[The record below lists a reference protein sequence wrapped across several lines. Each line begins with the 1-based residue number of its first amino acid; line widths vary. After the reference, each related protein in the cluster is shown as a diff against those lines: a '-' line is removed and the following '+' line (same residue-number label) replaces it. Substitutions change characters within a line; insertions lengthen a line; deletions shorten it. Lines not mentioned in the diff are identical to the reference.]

1 MNLLPVQFRCFTNCC
16 FYARSQG
23 EQVCMQ
29 RSLRAVSQLPMA
41 FWIFLLVF
49 KDRHFGAHLSDA
61 HSKVWVAQ
69 YGAKLSHSS
78 VRSSGFVR
86 FPCCHTEGWVLAWLC
101 LPLLLSVCGPF
112 IICWKELLSQFHCLF
127 QREFPVPSSRFS
139 AFLGRGGVQIFLP
152 TILDCPPGMCILC
165 LVEIAKLSSTM
176 FVPIY
181 TSCQQKQ
188 FPLKPHVLVTLLI
201 FSMCVYLSIHEKD
214 YYFEVIKPHSFL
226 CL

>member
-112 IICWKELLSQFHCLF
+112 IICWEGAVILVSLSFSKGISRTQLQIQCVSGKRWGSDIPTHHLGLSTWHVHFVFGGNCQIIFHYVCAYLHFLLAKA
-127 QREFPVPSSRFS
+127 VPS
-139 AFLGRGGVQIFLP
+139 
-152 TILDCPPGMCILC
+152 
-165 LVEIAKLSSTM
+165 
-176 FVPIY
+176 
-181 TSCQQKQ
+181 
-188 FPLKPHVLVTLLI
+188 
-201 FSMCVYLSIHEKD
+201 
-214 YYFEVIKPHSFL
+214 
-226 CL
+226 